1 MHLCHHSFKGEHC
14 DHYRNDNPMADL
26 KIFLYD
32 GLGNSKHLIKEQ
44 NIVSMLVKRI
54 YLCDRFSST
63 LKYMWGY

>member
-1 MHLCHHSFKGEHC
+1 
-14 DHYRNDNPMADL
+14 MADL